1 MLPQRSKAGE
11 ADETCLAPTVKN
23 FRKCYILR
31 NYSARYRTV
40 IPEGVIGNPQRFC
53 MQYYIYIL
61 ASRKNGTLYV
71 GVTSDLIKRIYE
83 HKNDLVEGFTQKY
96 TIHNLV
102 YFEATESIESAIM
115 REKQLK
121 KWNRA
126 WKINLIEK
134 NNPAWNDLY
143 PDLI

>member
-1 MLPQRSKAGE
+1 
-11 ADETCLAPTVKN
+11 
-23 FRKCYILR
+23 
-31 NYSARYRTV
+31 
-40 IPEGVIGNPQRFC
+40 

-61 ASRKNGTLYV
+61 ASQKNGTLYV

-83 HKNDLVEGFTQKY
+83 HKNDLVEGFTHKY

-134 NNPAWNDLY
+134 SNPAWKDLY